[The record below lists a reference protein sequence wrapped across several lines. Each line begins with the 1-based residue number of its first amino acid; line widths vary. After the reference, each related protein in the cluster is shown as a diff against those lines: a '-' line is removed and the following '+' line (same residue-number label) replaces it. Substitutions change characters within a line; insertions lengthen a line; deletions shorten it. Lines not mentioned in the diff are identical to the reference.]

1 MKECEFDYNNMV
13 DYENF
18 APWVEPN
25 RLWHK
30 NLPDYIPKSIKYPK
44 LRGLYCLLKNAASK
58 YPNQLAVIYEP
69 FSESERKYNYSEV
82 SELANKTSNA
92 LLKLGLKK
100 GDAVGLFMPNVP
112 EFLWSYFGCLQIG
125 VAVVPINP
133 LLKKK
138 EVLHIVSNT
147 NKEEKILDTIIVHE
161 SMLSVIKQ
169 VARAGVELKNV
180 LVIEEEKQLEGDEFL
195 SLKKIVDAA
204 PASFP
209 NIDFD
214 IKTTIAALMYTGGT
228 TGLPKGVM
236 LSQENILK
244 NTFQA
249 ALDLY
254 TMEKSLSLMSN
265 AINIAVLPLCHIFG
279 LFMVGTTMAGAY
291 TNIMMKF
298 DPERVLHAIQEYKAF
313 MISGVPTHFQLLASY
328 PNFGNYDISSL
339 ELVTSAGAALAS
351 AIAGKFKNKKVIVK
365 MGYGLTECSPAT
377 HLQPDWLKY
386 NPESIGMPIVDTDV
400 KIVDP
405 TDFSKE
411 VEIGQAGELLIRG
424 PQTCL
429 GYWKDEGATKSILL
443 EDGWLSTGDI
453 ARYDES
459 GYFYIVGRSK
469 EQIKYKGYRI
479 LPFEV
484 ENTLF
489 DHPAVADCAVIGV
502 PDDTVGEII
511 KAYVKL
517 APEYKDKIT
526 EQEIIDWAKENMAGY
541 KWPRQLEFISS
552 IPKSSVGKTLR
563 RGLREKAIKD
573 LENK

>member
-1 MKECEFDYNNMV
+1 MTDLKDCEFEYRSMAN
-13 DYENF
+13 YESY
-18 APWVEPN
+18 APWV
-25 RLWHK
+25 RGDQLWHK
-30 NLPDYIPKSIKYPK
+30 NVPDYIPKSINYPK

-58 YPNQLAVIYEP
+58 YPDNNAVIYEP
-69 FSESERKYNYSEV
+69 FSPKERKYTYSEV
-82 SELANKTSNA
+82 SKLADKSANA
-92 LLKLGLKK
+92 LLELGVKK
-100 GDAVGLFMPNVP
+100 GDAVALFTPNIP
-112 EFLWSYFGCLQIG
+112 EFLWAYFGCLEIG
-125 VAVVPINP
+125 AAVVPINP

-138 EVLHIVSNT
+138 EVLHVFSNT
-147 NKEEKILDTIIVHE
+147 NKEEKVLDTLIVHE
-161 SMLSVIKQ
+161 SLLSVVKRTVKQHPIKNI
-169 VARAGVELKNV
+169 VVV
-180 LVIEEEKQLEGDEFL
+180 EEEKPVDDAYISFN
-195 SLKKIVDAA
+195 KIVEKA
-204 PASFP
+204 PDTFP
-209 NIDFD
+209 DIKFD
-214 IKTTIAALMYTGGT
+214 IKKTIAALMYTGGT

-236 LSQENILK
+236 LSQDNILK

-254 TMEKSLSLMSN
+254 TMDKAESLIGN
-265 AINIAVLPLCHIFG
+265 VANIAVLPLCHIFG

-291 TNIMMKF
+291 LNIMMKF
-298 DPERVLHAIQEYKAF
+298 DAERVLKAIQEYKAF
-313 MISGVPTHFQLLASY
+313 MISGVPTHFQLLAACK
-328 PNFGNYDISSL
+328 NFDKYDISSL

-351 AIAGKFKNKKVIVK
+351 AIAKKYREKNVIVK

-386 NPESIGMPIVDTDV
+386 NPESIGIPIVDTDV
-400 KIVDP
+400 RIVDP
-405 TDFSKE
+405 TDFSKD

-424 PQTCL
+424 PQTCM
-429 GYWKDEGATKSILL
+429 GYWKNEEATKSILL
-443 EDGWLSTGDI
+443 DDGWLRTGDI

-489 DHPAVADCAVIGV
+489 EHPAVADCAVIGI
-502 PDDTVGEII
+502 PDDVVGEII
-511 KAYVKL
+511 KAYVKIK
-517 APEYKDKIT
+517 PEYKGKVT

-552 IPKSSVGKTLR
+552 IPKSPVGKTLR

-573 LENK
+573 KQK

>member
-1 MKECEFDYNNMV
+1 MKDCEFNYRDMV
-13 DYENF
+13 NFENF
-18 APWVEPN
+18 SPWVKP

-30 NLPDYIPKSIKYPK
+30 NIPDFIPKSIKYPE
-44 LRGLYCLLKNAASK
+44 LRGLYCLLKNAATK
-58 YPNQLAVIYEP
+58 YPDYLAVVYEP
-69 FSESERKYNYSEV
+69 FTEIERKYKYAEV
-82 SELANKTSNA
+82 SALANKTSNT
-92 LLKLGLKK
+92 LLNLGLKQ
-100 GDAVGLFMPNVP
+100 GDAVALFMPNVP

-125 VAVVPINP
+125 VAAVPINP

-138 EVLHIVSNT
+138 EVLHICSNT
-147 NKEEKILDTIIVHE
+147 NKEEKVLDTIIVHE
-161 SMLSVIKQ
+161 SLLSVVKRTTK
-169 VARAGVELKNV
+169 VHPLKNI
-180 LVIEEEKQLEGDEFL
+180 LVIGEEKEVDSEYIDFN
-195 SLKKIVDAA
+195 KIVNEA
-204 PASFP
+204 PDTFP
-209 NIDFD
+209 NKEFD
-214 IKTTIAALMYTGGT
+214 KTKTIAALMYTGGT

-236 LSQENILK
+236 LSQDNILK

-254 TMEKSLSLMSN
+254 HLEKAEALIAN
-265 AINIAVLPLCHIFG
+265 ASNIAVLPLCHIFG

-298 DPERVLHAIQEYKAF
+298 DPERVLRAIQEYKAF
-313 MISGVPTHFQLLASY
+313 MISGVPTHFQLLASN
-328 PNFGNYDISSL
+328 PNFEKYDLTSL

-351 AIAGKFKNKKVIVK
+351 SIAGKFKEKKVIVK

-377 HLQPDWLKY
+377 HLQPDWLEYK
-386 NPESIGMPIVDTDV
+386 PESIGMPIVDTDIR
-400 KIVDP
+400 IVDP
-405 TDFSKE
+405 TDYSKD

-429 GYWKDEGATKSILL
+429 GYWKNEQATKSILL
-443 EDGWLSTGDI
+443 DDGWLRTGDI

-489 DHPAVADCAVIGV
+489 DHPAVADCAVVGV
-502 PDDTVGEII
+502 PDDNVGEII
-511 KAYVKL
+511 KAYVKV

-552 IPKSSVGKTLR
+552 IPKSPVGKTLR

-573 LENK
+573 LKK

>member
-1 MKECEFDYNNMV
+1 MKECEFNYKDMGNF
-13 DYENF
+13 DKF
-18 APWVEPN
+18 APWVRPN
-25 RLWHK
+25 QLWHK
-30 NLPDYIPKSIKYPK
+30 NIPDFIPKSVNYPK
-44 LRGLYCLLKNAASK
+44 LRGLYCLLKNAASQF
-58 YPNQLAVIYEP
+58 PDVTAVIYEP
-69 FSESERKYNYSEV
+69 FTDKEIKYTYPEV

-92 LLKLGLKK
+92 LLKLGIQK
-100 GDAVGLFMPNVP
+100 GDAVALFMPNIP
-112 EFLWSYFGCLQIG
+112 DFLWAYFGCLQIG
-125 VAVVPINP
+125 AAVVPINP

-138 EVLHIVSNT
+138 EVLHICNNT
-147 NKEEKILDTIIVHE
+147 NKEEKVLDSIIVHE
-161 SMLSVIKQ
+161 SMLSVIKRTSKQ
-169 VARAGVELKNV
+169 HPLKNII
-180 LVIEEEKQLEGDEFL
+180 VIKEEKEVNEAYIDF
-195 SLKKIVDAA
+195 KKIVEEA
-204 PASFP
+204 PNDFP

-214 IKTTIAALMYTGGT
+214 KKTTIAALMYTGGT

-236 LSQENILK
+236 LSQENILS

-249 ALDLY
+249 AMNLY
-254 TMEKSLSLMSN
+254 PVEKSIALMGVST
-265 AINIAVLPLCHIFG
+265 NIAVLPLCHIFG

-291 TNIMMKF
+291 TNVMMKF
-298 DPERVLHAIQEYKAF
+298 DPARVLRAIEEYKAF
-313 MISGVPTHFQLLASY
+313 MISGVPTHFQLLESH
-328 PNFGNYDISSL
+328 PDFKTRDISSL

-351 AIAGKFKNKKVIVK
+351 SIAKKFEEKKVITK

-386 NPESIGMPIVDTDV
+386 NPESIGMPIVDTDIR
-400 KIVDP
+400 IVDP
-405 TDFSKE
+405 TDFSKDT
-411 VEIGQAGELLIRG
+411 EIGQAGEILIRG

-429 GYWKDEGATKSILL
+429 GYWKNEEATKGIKLD
-443 EDGWLSTGDI
+443 DGWLRTGDI

-489 DHPAVADCAVIGV
+489 DHEAVADCAVIGI

-517 APEYKDKIT
+517 KPDFKGKVT

-541 KWPRQLEFISS
+541 KWPRKLEFISS
-552 IPKSSVGKTLR
+552 IPKSPVGKTLR
-563 RGLREKAIKD
+563 RGLREKAIKE
-573 LENK
+573 LNK